1 MRRNI
6 IPYDH
11 SLKEKARELR
21 NKSTFTEVMLWQ
33 QLKKKQLLGHDFHRQ
48 KPIGH
53 YIVDFYCNELNLAIE
68 VDGESHYG
76 NEEYDL
82 KRQTEI
88 EKFGVRFLR
97 FDDLEV
103 RHNLDGV
110 VKLIRDWIVVN
121 ASPPTPRLP
130 RKRDGLS
137 KEGINSPE

>member
-11 SLKEKARELR
+11 SLKEKARALR

-33 QLKKKQLLGHDFHRQ
+33 QLKKKQLLGYDFHRQ

-68 VDGESHYG
+68 IDGSSHYG
-76 NEEYDL
+76 NEEYDA

-88 EKFGVRFLR
+88 EKLGVRFLR

-110 VKLIRDWIVVN
+110 IKIIREWVVLH
-121 ASPPTPRLP
+121 APSPTPHP
-130 RKRDGLS
+130 S
-137 KEGINSPE
+137 KEGIISPKENKN